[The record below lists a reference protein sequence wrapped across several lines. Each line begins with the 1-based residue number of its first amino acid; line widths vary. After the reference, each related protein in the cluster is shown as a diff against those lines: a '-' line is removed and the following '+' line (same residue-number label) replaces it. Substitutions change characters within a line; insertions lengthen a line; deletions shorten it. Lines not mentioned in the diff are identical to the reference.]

1 MTAANPVPLIVRRLI
16 KADRN
21 KIFDAFTS
29 AETLTKWF
37 TPRAEISVDAL
48 EYEFVSNGR
57 FRLRYLMPDG
67 REAVVAGVFEKIEQ
81 PVLIVLSWIWQAPDP
96 LADIPM
102 TVTFRFLANET
113 GTEVVVIHEGIPS
126 DTACTV
132 HEDGWEA
139 ALTRLEALLKEET
152 SR

>member
-1 MTAANPVPLIVRRLI
+1 MTVVSSVPLIVRRLI
-16 KADRN
+16 KADRTR
-21 KIFDAFTS
+21 IFDAFIR

-37 TPRAEISVDAL
+37 TPSAEISVDAL
-48 EYEFVSNGR
+48 DYNFVPKGR
-57 FRLRYLMPDG
+57 FRLRYQMPEG
-67 REAVVAGVFEKIEQ
+67 REAVVAGTFEQIEQ
-81 PVLIVLSWIWQAPDP
+81 PSLITLSWIWQAPDP

-102 TVTFRFLANET
+102 TVTFRFLAKDA

-139 ALTRLEALLKEET
+139 ALERLAAFLNMEEAQ
-152 SR
+152 